1 MTYPVKAHTQANSA
15 EFFTHIFALF
25 PEDVYQPIVIA
36 LGDIGIDCLL
46 DFLAEDT
53 DYLLDNLYFE
63 DRDLSTKE
71 KRMLKNIHEWII
83 WESST

>member
-1 MTYPVKAHTQANSA
+1 MTYPVKVHTQANCA

-25 PEDVYQPIVIA
+25 PEDVYKPIATA
-36 LGDIGIDCLL
+36 LGEIGIDCLL

-53 DYLLDNLYFE
+53 DYLIENLEFE
-63 DRDLSTKE
+63 DRYLNAKE

-83 WESST
+83 